1 VRDVFPKNNSKHRI
15 KKRKVKLFKT
25 NKTNTKTYKKS
36 AIPYMQALL
45 DKENAEQMLILKGE
59 M

>member
-1 VRDVFPKNNSKHRI
+1 M

-25 NKTNTKTYKKS
+25 NTQRYKKS
-36 AIPYMQALL
+36 AIPYMQELL
-45 DKENAEQMLILKGE
+45 NKENAEKTMILKGE